1 MKKRQFFAILI
12 VGMSLLSGCRQS
24 QPAETMPNSRIVKKV
39 SASYSMG
46 KLELQRSYIQDEKIR
61 TVLMYLR
68 LLKPKDGAAVDPERL
83 EDSSGEIAVEYA
95 DGRRNVY
102 YLRGDSF
109 LSFNGHKWQSIDP
122 NQGKWLR
129 PLLESIPGDEVQ

>member
-1 MKKRQFFAILI
+1 MKKRQLFVILMI
-12 VGMSLLSGCRQS
+12 GICLLSGCRNEQS
-24 QPAETMPNSRIVKKV
+24 AETTPNSRIVKKV
-39 SASYSMG
+39 SASYSLG
-46 KLELQRSYIQDEKIR
+46 KLELQRSYVQDEKIR

-83 EDSSGEIAVEYA
+83 EGSSGEIAVEYA
-95 DGRRNVY
+95 DGRHNTY

-122 NQGKWLR
+122 DLGKWLR
-129 PLLESIPGDEVQ
+129 PLLESLPSDEVQ